1 MYQLGSSERADL
13 SLAVVIGA
21 GAMGMAVARRLAQRH
36 PVLLADIDGAGG
48 GRGAGLRVG
57 WPIRPP
63 STLSGP
69 PPAVVQSRSDRP
81 QPSHRAGA
89 APVPNL

>member
-36 PVLLADIDGAGG
+36 RVLLADIDGA
-48 GRGAGLRVG
+48 
-57 WPIRPP
+57 
-63 STLSGP
+63 
-69 PPAVVQSRSDRP
+69 
-81 QPSHRAGA
+81 RAG
-89 APVPNL
+89 VLGQD